1 LQITVEIID
10 EISLIDQQLEKL
22 LQISDSNRTE
32 LERMIEQVGKQH
44 QRMRG
49 MVEKKGSV
57 LRDSSPFFDRR
68 SEYSPYNRS
77 SQLVK
82 FNQTKM

>member
-1 LQITVEIID
+1 MQITAEIVD

-44 QRMRG
+44 KRMRG
-49 MVEKKGSV
+49 MVERKCSTD
-57 LRDSSPFFDRR
+57 RDAKPLLVPR
-68 SEYSPYNRS
+68 S
-77 SQLVK
+77 
-82 FNQTKM
+82 